1 MNSLGTIKKIT
12 DLRSVWP
19 HEAHDFSKWLAKEEN
34 LALLSEAIGIDIV
47 LEELESAVGGFSVD
61 LYATEEGTGRKIII
75 ENQLE
80 DTNHD
85 HLGKIITYA
94 SGKGAEVIVWIVKR
108 ARDEHRLAVEWLNQH
123 TDSNI
128 GFFLLEIELWQI
140 NDSPYAPKFNIVE
153 RPNDWAKSVKAVEGV
168 SDTKKLQM
176 EFWQA
181 FNDYAFANTQFSQRF
196 KARKPQPQHWY
207 DLSLGKSAYHLG
219 FTVNTQKK
227 RIGAEIYIS
236 DNKELFHKFE
246 ELRDSI
252 EKDFGEK
259 LEWIEATKACRILAT
274 TSGNIRSSSDAWNT
288 MSDWFM
294 QSAIKMQSIVQ
305 KYDNLY

>member
-1 MNSLGTIKKIT
+1 MKTTLGTIKKIE

-34 LALLSEAIGIDIV
+34 LTLLSDTIGIDIV
-47 LEELESAVGGFSVD
+47 LEELESAVGGFNVD

-128 GFFLLEIELWQI
+128 GIFLLEIELWQI

-153 RPNDWAKSVKAVEGV
+153 RPNDWAKSVKAAEGL
-168 SDTKKLQM
+168 SDTKKLQL

-181 FNDYAFANTQFSQRF
+181 FTDYAFAKPDFAAMF
-196 KARKPQPQHWY
+196 KARKAQAQHWY
-207 DLSLGKSAYHLG
+207 DLSLGRSAYHLG

-227 RIGAEIYIS
+227 RIGAEIYIN
-236 DNKELFHKFE
+236 DDKELFGKFKE
-246 ELRDSI
+246 HTKEI
-252 EKDFGEK
+252 EDIFGGK
-259 LEWIEATKACRILAT
+259 LEWIEASKACRILGMTAGDIKKGT
-274 TSGNIRSSSDAWNT
+274 EAWPALF
-288 MSDWFM
+288 DWFM
-294 QSAIKMQSIVQ
+294 QAAVKMRKIADTFD
-305 KYDNLY
+305 K

>member
-1 MNSLGTIKKIT
+1 MKALGTIKKID

-34 LALLSEAIGIDIV
+34 LTLLSETIGIDIV
-47 LEELESAVGGFSVD
+47 LEELESAVGGFNVD

-128 GFFLLEIELWQI
+128 GIFLLEIELWQI
-140 NDSPYAPKFNIVE
+140 NDSPFAPKFNIVE

-181 FNDYAFANTQFSQRF
+181 FRDYAFAKEDFVQQF
-196 KARKPQPQHWY
+196 KARKAQPQHWY
-207 DLSLGKSAYHLG
+207 SLSLGKSAYHLE
-219 FTVNTQKK
+219 FTVNTQKR
-227 RIGAEIYIS
+227 RIGAEIYIG
-236 DNKELFHKFE
+236 DDKELFQKFKGRH
-246 ELRDSI
+246 LDI
-252 EKDFGEK
+252 EKAFGGK
-259 LEWIEATKACRILAT
+259 LEWIEANKACRILAT
-274 TSGNIRSSSDAWNT
+274 TSGDIKKGQDSWQE
-288 MSDWFM
+288 MFGWFM
-294 QSAIKMQSIVQ
+294 QAAVKLRDITLEF
-305 KYDNLY
+305 DN

>member
-1 MNSLGTIKKIT
+1 MKSLGTIKKVD

-34 LALLSEAIGIDIV
+34 LTLLSDTIGIDIV
-47 LEELESAVGGFSVD
+47 LEELESAVGGFNVD

-108 ARDEHRLAVEWLNQH
+108 ARDEHRQAVEWLNQH

-128 GFFLLEIELWQI
+128 GIFLLEIELWQI

-181 FNDYAFANTQFSQRF
+181 FSDYAFSNQEFAQLF
-196 KARKPQPQHWY
+196 KKRKAQPQHWY
-207 DLSLGKSAYHLG
+207 DLSLGKSTYHLG

-227 RIGAEIYIS
+227 CVGVEIYIN
-236 DNKELFHKFE
+236 DDKELFAIFKAASAE
-246 ELRDSI
+246 I
-252 EKDFGEK
+252 EQQFGGK

-274 TSGNIRSSSDAWNT
+274 TPGDIKKGAEAWNGLF
-288 MSDWFM
+288 DWFM
-294 QSAIKMQSIVQ
+294 QSAIKMREITQ
-305 KYDNLY
+305 KYGN

>member
-1 MNSLGTIKKIT
+1 MKTSLGTIKKID

-34 LALLSEAIGIDIV
+34 LTLLSETIGIDIV
-47 LEELESAVGGFSVD
+47 LEELESAVGGFNVD

-128 GFFLLEIELWQI
+128 GIFLLEIELWQI

-181 FNDYAFANTQFSQRF
+181 FADYAFANTDFAQQFKKR
-196 KARKPQPQHWY
+196 KAQPQHWY
-207 DLSLGKSAYHLG
+207 DLALGRSVYRLG
-219 FTVNTQKK
+219 FTVNTQKSALVLKSTSMMTK
-227 RIGAEIYIS
+227 RHSTDSKNRAMKLSSTLVQNWNGLMHQKPAEFLQLQPVISKVALTHGQHYLIGI
-236 DNKELFHKFE
+236 
-246 ELRDSI
+246 
-252 EKDFGEK
+252 
-259 LEWIEATKACRILAT
+259 
-274 TSGNIRSSSDAWNT
+274 
-288 MSDWFM
+288 
-294 QSAIKMQSIVQ
+294 
-305 KYDNLY
+305 

>member
-1 MNSLGTIKKIT
+1 MKTTLGTIKKID

-34 LALLSEAIGIDIV
+34 LTLLSDTIGIDIV
-47 LEELESAVGGFSVD
+47 LEELESAVGGFNVD

-94 SGKGAEVIVWIVKR
+94 SGKSAEVIVWIVKR
-108 ARDEHRLAVEWLNQH
+108 ARDEHRQAVEWLNQH

-128 GFFLLEIELWQI
+128 GIFLLEIELWQI

-153 RPNDWAKSVKAVEGV
+153 RPNDWAKSVKAVEGI
-168 SDTKKLQM
+168 SDTKKLQL

-181 FNDYAFANTQFSQRF
+181 FTEYAFAKKDFSQRF
-196 KARKPQPQHWY
+196 KARKAAPQHWY

-227 RIGAEIYIS
+227 RIGAEIYI
-236 DNKELFHKFE
+236 DDDKELFNRFKE
-246 ELRDSI
+246 SQAEI
-252 EKDFGEK
+252 EAIFGSK
-259 LEWIEATKACRILAT
+259 LEWREASKACRILALAP
-274 TSGNIRSSSDAWNT
+274 GDIKKGSDAWPA
-288 MSDWFM
+288 MFDWYIE
-294 QSAIKMQSIVQ
+294 AAEKMRTITQ
-305 KYDNLY
+305 KFDT

>member
-1 MNSLGTIKKIT
+1 MKVLGTIKKID

-19 HEAHDFSKWLAKEEN
+19 HEAYDFSKWLAKEEN
-34 LALLSEAIGIDIV
+34 ISLLSETIGIDIV
-47 LEELESAVGGFSVD
+47 LEGLESAVGGFSVD

-128 GFFLLEIELWQI
+128 GIFLLEIELWQI
-140 NDSPYAPKFNIVE
+140 NDSPLAPKFNIVE
-153 RPNDWAKSVKAVEGV
+153 RPNDWAKSVKAVEGL
-168 SDTKKLQM
+168 SETKKLQL
-176 EFWQA
+176 EFWQS
-181 FNDYAFANTQFSQRF
+181 FRDYAFAQPEFAQLF
-196 KARKPQPQHWY
+196 KARKASPQHWY
-207 DLSLGKSAYHLG
+207 NLSLGRSTYHLD
-219 FTVNTQKK
+219 FTVNTQKN
-227 RIGAEIYIS
+227 RIGAEIYI
-236 DNKELFHKFE
+236 DDDKELFNKFE
-246 ELRDSI
+246 AQREKI
-252 EKDFGEK
+252 EKAFGAK

-274 TSGNIRSSSDAWNT
+274 TAGNIKKGQNGWKELFE
-288 MSDWFM
+288 WFI
-294 QSAIKMQSIVQ
+294 QSAVKLREIALEF
-305 KYDNLY
+305 DNQ